1 MDYAAYQVGNKVP
14 YLLLLKCSAQW
25 QEICLEYDSRAT
37 IYLEYV
43 SIAFIKL
50 ATDCH
55 ISNVVLIVYF
65 CRLEMISF
73 GRCAKGI
80 G

>member
-43 SIAFIKL
+43 SIVLIYDRRAFIKL

-55 ISNVVLIVYF
+55 ISNLVLIVY
-65 CRLEMISF
+65 
-73 GRCAKGI
+73 
-80 G
+80 